1 MKAHFSED
9 TNWVLLILYIHIPYL
24 WFWNQHSKQH
34 LFRMMRT
41 LAILLLA
48 TITIGTA
55 QRIVSCEID
64 YWQPGDR
71 TSKVESCNEC
81 AGRDSQGYGCGGEC
95 KWNRAKATCVHK
107 VNNSRT
113 YTAWYLQLKE
123 NVDNMVDCGNGIKA
137 PTCRQCR
144 SDIGDYECGGE
155 CTWHPERSNVCTWK
169 SKTKI
174 KKLLT
179 TKKQLPNM
187 V

>member
-1 MKAHFSED
+1 MGHLNVADSLNTFPFSFDFE
-9 TNWVLLILYIHIPYL
+9 TSVLE
-24 WFWNQHSKQH
+24 SKQH
-34 LFRMMRT
+34 LFRMLRT

-81 AGRDSQGYGCGGEC
+81 AGRDSHGYGCGGEC
-95 KWNRAKATCVHK
+95 TWSEYKKTCVHK
-107 VNNSRT
+107 VNNSHIF
-113 YTAWYLQLKE
+113 TASHLEMKG
-123 NVDNMVDCGNGIKA
+123 NGANMVDCGNGIKA

-144 SDIGDYECGGE
+144 SDIGDYDCGGE

-169 SKTKI
+169 SKTQI
-174 KKLLT
+174 PKK
-179 TKKQLPNM
+179 
-187 V
+187 